1 MNKEINITHLIIL
14 IIVLFGLY
22 YLINGNSYMVKI
34 EKFDDLLDNP
44 IDKKNKSCSQDSIN
58 YSVHDYIFAKT
69 PFTRP

>member
-1 MNKEINITHLIIL
+1 M
-14 IIVLFGLY
+14 
-22 YLINGNSYMVKI
+22 NGNSYMVKI

-58 YSVHDYIFAKT
+58 YNVNDYIFAKT

>member
-22 YLINGNSYMVKI
+22 YLMNGSSYMVKI

-58 YSVHDYIFAKT
+58 YSVNDYIFAKT